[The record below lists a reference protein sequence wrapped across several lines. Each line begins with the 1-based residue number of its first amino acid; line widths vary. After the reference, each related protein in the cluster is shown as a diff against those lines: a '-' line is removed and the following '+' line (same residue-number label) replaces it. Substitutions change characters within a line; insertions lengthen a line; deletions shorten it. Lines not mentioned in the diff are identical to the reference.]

1 MHKYDVFLS
10 YKHTG
15 NNGECSPEVGMARE
29 LFEELSKAG
38 ISVFYSEQ
46 TISTLG
52 EAKYKTA
59 IDDALDEVRVL
70 VAIGTSRENLDS
82 SWIKYEWDS
91 FYNDILSG
99 RKDGQLISYI
109 DTMTPMELPRT
120 LRQMKTFEKK
130 SSSVNDICYF
140 IENAL
145 RALEP
150 RAGEG
155 ENLHIAP
162 TSELYGA
169 GMSPLDLAV
178 AITNNDKSLYH
189 IPPECSGTV
198 EKWANH
204 IEHFPDF
211 WAFVVDSSNNVH
223 GNYSMTGLT
232 TEQEKLMAS
241 GMLSD
246 ASVDPFT
253 AENLYAPGVH
263 AAYLLNLSVNPSSE
277 SAELYRNLWS
287 DFIKT
292 IKRFAEE
299 DGVYFSKIY
308 YKAFLPEHE
317 AKVAARGFRYICDD
331 KGYGKVFVHDMNP
344 DTTLLALDRDVA
356 ILYKNNN
363 INSQKERKAI
373 EHFNKD
379 AIAAHMN
386 FCRQIEELFYQPR
399 YCRLKKYFMGG
410 SGVPSLSREHRIGLA
425 TAEWLRDILQYTSAL
440 LPYLPQEQQDTFKQL
455 EAHIMA
461 SDLVKESMTS
471 YSFFSEKDASSV
483 VEMDECEISV
493 EAIVSFA
500 NIWLDI
506 DRLFMSDDLM
516 DLKPFFYE
524 RRFELPDSNSI
535 ALCEGLT
542 IRLLAAMKVSEDQL
556 KHLPNRFVI
565 SYCNYKDMIC
575 ESAMVNRVFGKYP
588 FLYKELLVG
597 TW

>member
-1 MHKYDVFLS
+1 
-10 YKHTG
+10 
-15 NNGECSPEVGMARE
+15 
-29 LFEELSKAG
+29 
-38 ISVFYSEQ
+38 
-46 TISTLG
+46 
-52 EAKYKTA
+52 
-59 IDDALDEVRVL
+59 
-70 VAIGTSRENLDS
+70 
-82 SWIKYEWDS
+82 
-91 FYNDILSG
+91 
-99 RKDGQLISYI
+99 
-109 DTMTPMELPRT
+109 
-120 LRQMKTFEKK
+120 
-130 SSSVNDICYF
+130 
-140 IENAL
+140 
-145 RALEP
+145 
-150 RAGEG
+150 
-155 ENLHIAP
+155 
-162 TSELYGA
+162 
-169 GMSPLDLAV
+169 
-178 AITNNDKSLYH
+178 
-189 IPPECSGTV
+189 
-198 EKWANH
+198 
-204 IEHFPDF
+204 
-211 WAFVVDSSNNVH
+211 
-223 GNYSMTGLT
+223 
-232 TEQEKLMAS
+232 
-241 GMLSD
+241 
-246 ASVDPFT
+246 
-253 AENLYAPGVH
+253 
-263 AAYLLNLSVNPSSE
+263 
-277 SAELYRNLWS
+277 
-287 DFIKT
+287 
-292 IKRFAEE
+292 
-299 DGVYFSKIY
+299 
-308 YKAFLPEHE
+308 
-317 AKVAARGFRYICDD
+317 
-331 KGYGKVFVHDMNP
+331 MNP

-356 ILYKNNN
+356 VLYKNNN
-363 INSQKERKAI
+363 INSQKERKTI

-493 EAIVSFA
+493 ESIVSFA

-556 KHLPNRFVI
+556 KHLPNRLVI